1 MRDGEAGGG
10 ESGRRHRAF
19 SCGRIWTVAR
29 GTLTQL
35 VRMRALYFLG
45 IFSVVLFAVAVL
57 VTRLNEAE
65 GALISLKSAIL
76 GAINVFTILF
86 AVVGTA
92 VLLPRDVEDRTL
104 YTILSKPVPRIEYL
118 IGKLLGLLLLIGFA
132 LLVMDL
138 LFSGVLYW
146 RQTAVLAEMEGAFS
160 GGGIPAERMA
170 EVRAAIAA
178 QGVTWGLHAAVL
190 ALFMEAAVLAAVTL
204 LLSTVASSTLFTVI
218 SGFAV
223 FLIGLGQSTAREFF
237 LDGALSGTAAK
248 LLGIFAALIFPDFQM
263 FNIVDGVVSGVP
275 VAVGTVLKLG
285 GLTMFYVVIYM
296 TVAHLIFS
304 EKEL

>member
-1 MRDGEAGGG
+1 MTADENKG
-10 ESGRRHRAF
+10 SGRKYRAF
-19 SCGRIWTVAR
+19 SFRRIWAISR

-35 VRMRALYFLG
+35 VRMKALYFLG
-45 IFSVVLFAVAVL
+45 IFCLVLFAAAVM

-65 GALISLKSAIL
+65 GALISLKSATL
-76 GAINVFTILF
+76 GAINLFTIIF

-146 RQTAVLAEMEGAFS
+146 RQAAILGEVEGTFAGS
-160 GGGIPAERMA
+160 GAAPERIQQI
-170 EVRAAIAA
+170 RDAIAA

-190 ALFMEAAVLAAVTL
+190 ALFFEAAVLASVTL
-204 LLSTVASSTLFTVI
+204 LLSTVASSTLFTII

-223 FLIGLGQSTAREFF
+223 FLIGLGQSTARDFF
-237 LDGALSGTAAK
+237 LDGALSGALAK
-248 LLGIFAALIFPDFQM
+248 LLGILAALVFPDFQM

-275 VAVGTVLKLG
+275 VAAVTMLKLG
-285 GLTMFYVVIYM
+285 GLTAFYVTIYM
-296 TVAHLIFS
+296 VVAYLIFS